1 MRLNAADGTGHHVLI
16 LDNED
21 SFTGSLVQYFR
32 AVGAEVR
39 VERSRRTGLAEALP
53 ALLAP
58 NPLLVLSPGPGRPED
73 WPLLQRALDLATGP
87 VFGVC
92 LGLQAMVVHE
102 GGVVGPARRVVHG
115 RTSPVHHGGAPLYAG
130 LPSPF
135 RAARYHSLAALG
147 PALPPSLRVEAWTL
161 DRRGAVE
168 EIMGIAHHARPWSA
182 VQFHPEAV
190 RTEGGLRL
198 VENAL
203 HGALGALRGPG

>member
-1 MRLNAADGTGHHVLI
+1 MRLNAAGGDGHHVLI

-32 AVGAEVR
+32 AAGARVR
-39 VERSRRTGLAEALP
+39 VERSRRPGLAEQLP

-58 NPLLVLSPGPGRPED
+58 DLLLVLSPGPGRPED

-92 LGLQAMVVHE
+92 LGLQAMVLHA

-115 RTSPVHHGGAPLYAG
+115 RTSPVHHDGAALYAG

-135 RAARYHSLAALG
+135 RAARYHSLAARG
-147 PALPPSLRVEAWTL
+147 SQLPDTLRVDAWTL
-161 DRRGAVE
+161 DRDGAVE
-168 EIMGIAHHARPWSA
+168 EIMGISHRERPWRA

-190 RTEGGLRL
+190 RTESGLRL

-203 HGALGALRGPG
+203 HAAGGALRGRR

>member
-1 MRLNAADGTGHHVLI
+1 MRLNAAGGDGHHVLI

-32 AVGAEVR
+32 AAGAEVR
-39 VERSRRTGLAEALP
+39 VERSRTPDLEARLP
-53 ALLAP
+53 ALLGP
-58 NPLLVLSPGPGRPED
+58 DRLLVLSPGPGRPED
-73 WPLLQRALDLATGP
+73 WPLLQRALDLAEGP

-102 GGVVGPARRVVHG
+102 GGTVGRAKRIVHG
-115 RTSPVHHGGAPLYAG
+115 RTSPVHHAGAPLYEG

-147 PALPPSLRVEAWTL
+147 PALPPTLRVEAWTL
-161 DRRGAVE
+161 DRLGAVE
-168 EIMGIAHHARPWSA
+168 EIMGVGHRSRPWAA

-190 RTEGGLRL
+190 RTQGGHRL

-203 HGALGALRGPG
+203 HRAWGALRGRR